1 MKGQWACRSNIKC
14 ETCLPISPGIP
25 SSAAAK
31 GIQQDSRLDRPDD
44 DLDEKEDDDLDEK
57 EEEEDNKEK
66 EEQEI
71 VGSTDQHLIAANA
84 EWVQR
89 EKVFRGVSGEIFFL
103 KYWY

>member
-1 MKGQWACRSNIKC
+1 M
-14 ETCLPISPGIP
+14 PISPGIP

-44 DLDEKEDDDLDEK
+44 DDDLDEK
-57 EEEEDNKEK
+57 EKEEEDNKEK
-66 EEQEI
+66 EEQEV

-89 EKVFRGVSGEIFFL
+89 EKVFRGISEEIFFC
-103 KYWY
+103 